1 MFFLD
6 FAFLNLKVHLLSEF
20 PPLFKLVNIISVHEK
35 RKKLERESHTCQYFV

>member
-6 FAFLNLKVHLLSEF
+6 LAFLNLKVHLLSEF
-20 PPLFKLVNIISVHEK
+20 PSPFKLVNISVHEK